1 MRPGSTRPSVRSAV
15 LLRPFRSLYVTG
27 DDIGRAMLQATR
39 ERLRGRIVENAEI
52 RAIAA
57 RTGR

>member
-1 MRPGSTRPSVRSAV
+1 MRPDSTGPIRPLGV
-15 LLRPFRSLYVTG
+15 LLRPFRSLYVSG

-39 ERLRGRIVENAEI
+39 ERLRGRIVENAEL

-57 RTGR
+57 RTGG